1 MDGYHALPLM
11 LALAAVHRACGL
23 LASRTPWKATEPPAD
38 FLADR
43 AAPPGPSASL

>member
-23 LASRTPWKATEPPAD
+23 LASRTLVE
-38 FLADR
+38 
-43 AAPPGPSASL
+43 GH